1 MDPHLACSI
10 NQSLFSITL
19 ARHLPEKMEEI
30 DGKKSKKKVCC
41 PLPISTMVKRM
52 VRSQS
57 KIQSNTLIIQND
69 VKDGKEPK
77 LNCNI
82 HVC

>member
-57 KIQSNTLIIQND
+57 NTLIIQND

-77 LNCNI
+77 LKYNI
-82 HVC
+82 NLC

>member
-30 DGKKSKKKVCC
+30 DGKKSKKKYVALLRLDIN
-41 PLPISTMVKRM
+41 PRH
-52 VRSQS
+52 
-57 KIQSNTLIIQND
+57 IQYLIGFSFTGMSA
-69 VKDGKEPK
+69 V
-77 LNCNI
+77 
-82 HVC
+82 V